1 MKDLIKLNTK
11 SWQYQKFLT
20 ESSVKVFVTKSL
32 KTQLEM
38 IKARRFPTLYQ
49 KVNSSGFRSGK
60 HLITLLVEE
69 FGKGIKL
76 ILTENDSKIDGINI
90 YINYGL
96 YDKIVSKNFFPL
108 YTELG
113 FASATEFL
121 VAVLGLK
128 IKPHQRQP
136 RHKQVYQFIS
146 TLPRSG
152 KQLSAKKTDELVANV
167 AKVVKQ
173 ASIDSKRLTPEIL
186 KESAAASRQAFYRGE
201 IKIITDTIKKN
212 FLRDH
217 KSKNWENKEYK
228 PWFVKNNWI
237 FGIEYSGPLDKSRL
251 TTECILDL
259 GLVTYD
265 GYIDVI
271 EVKTPNVEI
280 LDHDSTHKTYF
291 SSPELSKALS
301 QSIKYIHC
309 LESEQNTIN
318 VKALS
323 KSGGKNVNITPLV
336 LKPRVKIVIGHKK
349 MWSDEEWE
357 EKFRSLKLIND
368 GLTNIHIYTFDQI
381 LDIGYKMIKNYEN
394 C

>member
-11 SWQYQKFLT
+11 SWQYQKLLT

-32 KTQLEM
+32 KTDLEK

-60 HLITLLVEE
+60 HLITLLVEKL
-69 FGKGIKL
+69 GRGVKL
-76 ILTENDSKIDGINI
+76 ILTEKDSQIDGLNV
-90 YINYGL
+90 YINYRL

-108 YTELG
+108 YRELG

-121 VAVLGLK
+121 VSVLDLK

-136 RHKQVYQFIS
+136 QYKQIHQFIS

-167 AKVVKQ
+167 GKVVKQ
-173 ASIDSKRLTPEIL
+173 AGVDSKRLTSEIL
-186 KESAAASRQAFYRGE
+186 KESDAAIRQAFYKGE
-201 IKIITDTIKKN
+201 IKTITDTIRKN
-212 FLRDH
+212 FLDKN
-217 KSKNWENKEYK
+217 KSNNWENKKYR

-237 FGIEYSGPLDKSRL
+237 FGIEYSGLLDKSRF
-251 TTECILDL
+251 TTECIIDL
-259 GLVTYD
+259 ALVTYD
-265 GYIDVI
+265 GYVDVI
-271 EVKTPNVEI
+271 EVKTPNLEI
-280 LDHDSTHKTYF
+280 LNLDSSHKIYF
-291 SSPELSKALS
+291 PSPELSNAISQAL
-301 QSIKYIHC
+301 KYIHC

-323 KSGGKNVNITPLV
+323 KNRRKKINMAPLI
-336 LKPRVKIVIGHKK
+336 LKPRVKIVIGHKRN
-349 MWSDEEWE
+349 WSNEELE
-357 EKFRSLKLIND
+357 EKFKALRLIND

-381 LDIGYKMIKNYEN
+381 LDIGNKMIKNYER
-394 C
+394 